1 MDTRVAM
8 ISIVVENQGDIEKLN
23 QILHE
28 YGSYIIGRM
37 GLPYPKRTISLLS
50 VSVDAPAD
58 KISAMTGKIGMLK
71 GITSKALYAK
81 LQEGCSEETD

>member
-8 ISIVVENQGDIEKLN
+8 ISIVVESQENIEKLN
-23 QILHE
+23 HVLHE

-37 GLPYPKRTISLLS
+37 GLPYPKRNISLIS
-50 VSVDAPAD
+50 VTVDAPAD

-71 GITSKALYAK
+71 GITSKALYAR
-81 LQEGCSEETD
+81 LQEGDGEKTN

>member
-37 GLPYPKRTISLLS
+37 GL
-50 VSVDAPAD
+50 
-58 KISAMTGKIGMLK
+58 
-71 GITSKALYAK
+71 TSTALYAK

>member
-8 ISIVVENQGDIEKLN
+8 ISIVVENQGEKLN

-37 GLPYPKRTISLLS
+37 GLPYPKRNISLIS
-50 VSVDAPAD
+50 VTVDAPAD

>member
-8 ISIVVENQGDIEKLN
+8 ISIVVENQEYVEKLN
-23 QILHE
+23 SILHE

-37 GLPYPKRTISLLS
+37 GLPYPKRNISLIS
-50 VSVDAPAD
+50 VTVDAPAD

-71 GITSKALYAK
+71 GITSKALYAR
-81 LQEGCSEETD
+81 LQEESSEKAD

>member
-37 GLPYPKRTISLLS
+37 GLPYPKRNISLIS
-50 VSVDAPAD
+50 VTAVSYTHLTLPTR
-58 KISAMTGKIGMLK
+58 K
-71 GITSKALYAK
+71 
-81 LQEGCSEETD
+81 